1 MAGICN
7 SCSAVAQVQLIAGWR
22 AAVAVVC
29 NSCSAVTQVQLIAVG
44 REAMAVPLVHDAA

>member
-1 MAGICN
+1 M
-7 SCSAVAQVQLIAGWR
+7 QLIAVGR